1 MRTEDARE
9 RNERTKEGEYLAG
22 LKKYRDQG
30 IAIIIDGEEL
40 PEEDWNK
47 IFEVRE
53 DNSFYMADYI
63 PDKNTGK
70 LQEIR
75 FDRVY
80 YR

>member
-1 MRTEDARE
+1 MKKEDARE
-9 RNERTKEGEYLAG
+9 RNRQTDRGQYLAG

-30 IAIIIDGEEL
+30 IAILIDGEEL

-47 IFEVRE
+47 IFEIRE

-63 PDKNTGK
+63 PDGKTGK
-70 LQEIR
+70 LREIR

-80 YR
+80 NR